1 MTKPK
6 KAKLPDVWVVWF
18 GPRPEAY
25 TDRADAKLAAFNK
38 IEPKRYALYQKPK
51 TCRWEIRSGKH
62 LGRVWRTACLA
73 SVSRSEADYTCSHR
87 SSSPKHCAE
96 IVLETCLVDDDQGR
110 RTTAEATS
118 SSVLGDGLDRTS

>member
-1 MTKPK
+1 MSNLRGVPDETGKRAHRLARTTPDMDKRRRVAMTKPK

-62 LGRVWRTACLA
+62 LGRVWRTACLTREGR
-73 SVSRSEADYTCSHR
+73 VTFEQPRTFC
-87 SSSPKHCAE
+87 PFCAGK
-96 IVLETCLVDDDQGR
+96 ILR
-110 RTTAEATS
+110 
-118 SSVLGDGLDRTS
+118 